1 MKKKTVTALL
11 ALALLASSP
20 ARAWVAAG
28 GYHGG
33 VAVGYHPPCCYH
45 GGYGYS
51 GAAVAGAAVAGAM
64 VGAAVASS
72 AAPAGVLRLARA
84 RVLRRAGLVHAGRR
98 HRRRVAARRVLEH
111 LDQRRLVHE
120 LLGRFLHAVLLERR
134 PHVPGRQPAVAPLR
148 LPWRRG
154 HPTAAFF
161 ISAGA
166 ATIRPR
172 RSHSRPRARR
182 TQGRRRIPS
191 TAFGHRRRAAVGP
204 RTGAVRPRGARTP
217 RAACPLPRPPGS
229 R

>member
-72 AAPAGVLRLARA
+72 A
-84 RVLRRAGLVHAGRR
+84 
-98 HRRRVAARRVLEH
+98 
-111 LDQRRLVHE
+111 
-120 LLGRFLHAVLLERR
+120 
-134 PHVPGRQPAVAPLR
+134 QPAPVYYASPAPVYYATPVTYTPDVGTVVAS
-148 LPWRRG
+148 LPG
-154 HPTAAFF
+154 ACSS
-161 ISAGA
+161 ISINGVSYMNCSGVFYLPFYSSGA
-166 ATIRPR
+166 LMYQVANP
-172 RSHSRPRARR
+172 
-182 TQGRRRIPS
+182 Q
-191 TAFGHRRRAAVGP
+191 
-204 RTGAVRPRGARTP
+204 
-217 RAACPLPRPPGS
+217 
-229 R
+229 